1 VVADEVRNLAART
14 AQSTREI
21 TGMIERIRE
30 TTEQA
35 VNSMQTGVSRVNDGV
50 QMAQQAGTSINEIR
64 QGAQRSAVMV
74 EEISLTIGEQSKAS
88 SEVAQRVEM
97 ISLVARRN
105 SQAMRELTQTVEQ
118 MENSVATLQTSVT
131 RFQL

>member
-1 VVADEVRNLAART
+1 
-14 AQSTREI
+14 
-21 TGMIERIRE
+21 
-30 TTEQA
+30 
-35 VNSMQTGVSRVNDGV
+35 
-50 QMAQQAGTSINEIR
+50 
-64 QGAQRSAVMV
+64 MV

>member
-1 VVADEVRNLAART
+1 
-14 AQSTREI
+14 
-21 TGMIERIRE
+21 MIERIRE